1 MIVLITKTSYP
12 GPKTIFTT
20 SAGFVGCS
28 SVSAHKGT
36 TAVGDGTTRSRKS
49 SVTNTR
55 YIVQSLLTRSM
66 VATLRR
72 VVTKG
77 RGAAGT
83 RPASYT
89 VALPINTGAIVAVTV
104 VAVARPNT

>member
-1 MIVLITKTSYP
+1 MIVLIAKTSYP
-12 GPKTIFTT
+12 GPKTIFATI
-20 SAGFVGCS
+20 AVFVGCS

-36 TAVGDGTTRSRKS
+36 TAVGDGTTRSRKA
-49 SVTNTR
+49 SVAIAR

-72 VVTKG
+72 IVTKG

-83 RPASYT
+83 RPASYA
-89 VALPINTGAIVAVTV
+89 VALAINTGAIRAVMV
-104 VAVARPNT
+104 VAIARPNA

>member
-1 MIVLITKTSYP
+1 
-12 GPKTIFTT
+12 
-20 SAGFVGCS
+20 
-28 SVSAHKGT
+28 
-36 TAVGDGTTRSRKS
+36 
-49 SVTNTR
+49 
-55 YIVQSLLTRSM
+55 M

-83 RPASYT
+83 RPASYAVT
-89 VALPINTGAIVAVTV
+89 LPIITGAIRAVTV